1 MVIVVPGAPGREL
14 LPGNLLRKEKEAEH
28 KKGDIFN
35 EIRKGTFLKSFDT
48 KVSCDTRCL
57 VVDTMGW

>member
-48 KVSCDTRCL
+48 KVSC
-57 VVDTMGW
+57 G